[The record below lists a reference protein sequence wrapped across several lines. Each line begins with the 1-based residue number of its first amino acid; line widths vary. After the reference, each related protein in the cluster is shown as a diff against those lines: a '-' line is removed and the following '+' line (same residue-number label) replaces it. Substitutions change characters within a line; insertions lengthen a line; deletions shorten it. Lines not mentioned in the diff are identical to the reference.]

1 MNEFVEKDTPA
12 GLRGTQTLMR
22 GLDILDQVI
31 DGPVKLGDLAKGLE
45 LSKSTTH
52 RLAQALRARDYL
64 SATADGYSLGPKL
77 LQLGNMAHEQTD
89 YVKIARPF
97 MEELSAR
104 TSYCVFIGK
113 READWSRHLER
124 VTGRQRLRVATAPG
138 DTRYITDTGL
148 GKALLLDENM
158 ETLSRLLTAGR
169 PDMKPAAQA
178 AWLSAM
184 AKQIERGVVLH
195 DSEAGD
201 GVRSVA
207 APVRD
212 AKGRIVI
219 ALSIAGAAHYL
230 TDEVMA
236 DLVEPMRETAAA
248 ISAELGYVERAH
260 GEEAATAA
268 A

>member
-1 MNEFVEKDTPA
+1 MKSEMLEKEPPA
-12 GLRGTQTLMR
+12 GLRGVQTLMR

-31 DGPVKLGDLAKGLE
+31 DGPVKLADLAQALG
-45 LSKSTTH
+45 LSKSTAH

-64 SATADGYSLGPKL
+64 SNTVDGYTLGPKL
-77 LQLGNMAHEQTD
+77 LQLGTMAHEQTD

-104 TSYCVFIGK
+104 TGYCVFIGK
-113 READWSRHLER
+113 REGDWSRHLER

-138 DTRYITDTGL
+138 DTRFIVETGL
-148 GKALLLDENM
+148 GKALLLDEGM
-158 ETLSRLLTAGR
+158 ESLSRMLTKSR
-169 PDMKPAAQA
+169 PGFGAREQA

-184 AKQIERGVVLH
+184 AAQIERGVVLH

-219 ALSIAGAAHYL
+219 ALSIASAAHYL
-230 TDEVMA
+230 TDEVL
-236 DLVEPMRETAAA
+236 DELIEPVRSTAAA
-248 ISAELGYVERAH
+248 ISAELGYQERN
-260 GEEAATAA
+260 AA
-268 A
+268 

>member
-1 MNEFVEKDTPA
+1 MNDLGEKDTPA
-12 GLRGTQTLMR
+12 GFRGTQTLMR

-31 DGPVKLGDLAKGLE
+31 NGPVKLADLAKGLD

-97 MEELSAR
+97 MEDLSAQ

-113 READWSRHLER
+113 REGDWSRHLER
-124 VTGRQRLRVATAPG
+124 VTGRQKLRVATAPG
-138 DTRYITDTGL
+138 DTRYIADTGL

-158 ETLSRLLTAGR
+158 ETLSRLRTVAK
-169 PDMKPAAQA
+169 PDQSPAAQA
-178 AWLSAM
+178 EWLSAM

-230 TDEVMA
+230 TDEVMEDLIEPVRATA
-236 DLVEPMRETAAA
+236 DA
-248 ISAELGYVERAH
+248 ISAELGYVARSRSDV
-260 GEEAATAA
+260 AAV
-268 A
+268 

>member
-1 MNEFVEKDTPA
+1 MKETVDKDLTI

-31 DGPVKLGDLAKGLE
+31 DGPVKLADLAKALD

-64 SATADGYSLGPKL
+64 SVTVDGYSLGSKL
-77 LQLGNMAHEQTD
+77 LQLGNLAQEQTD
-89 YVKIARPF
+89 YVKIAQPF
-97 MEELSAR
+97 MEALSAE
-104 TSYCVFIGK
+104 TGYCVFIGK
-113 READWSRHLER
+113 REGDRSRHLER
-124 VTGRQRLRVATAPG
+124 VTGRQQLRVATLPG

-148 GKALLLDENM
+148 GKALLLE
-158 ETLSRLLTAGR
+158 EGIESLSRLLAAGR
-169 PDMKPAAQA
+169 PGISAKDQA
-178 AWLSAM
+178 IWLSAM
-184 AKQIERGVVLH
+184 VAQMDRGVVLH
-195 DSEAGD
+195 DSEEGD

-230 TDEVMA
+230 TDQVLN
-236 DLVEPMRETAAA
+236 DLVEPVRGAADA
-248 ISAELGYVERAH
+248 ISAELGYRSRVDDQIEIGAD
-260 GEEAATAA
+260 
-268 A
+268 

>member
-1 MNEFVEKDTPA
+1 MKNETLEKGTPT
-12 GLRGTQTLMR
+12 GLRGVQTLMR

-31 DGPVKLGDLAKGLE
+31 DGPVKLADLAHALE
-45 LSKSTTH
+45 LSKSTAH

-64 SATADGYSLGPKL
+64 SNTVDGYTLGPKL
-77 LQLGNMAHEQTD
+77 LQLGTMAHEQTD

-104 TSYCVFIGK
+104 TGYCVFIGK
-113 READWSRHLER
+113 REGDWSRHLER

-138 DTRYITDTGL
+138 DTRFIVETGL
-148 GKALLLDENM
+148 GKALLLDEGM
-158 ETLSRLLTAGR
+158 ESLSRLLTKSR
-169 PDMKPAAQA
+169 PGFGAREQA

-184 AKQIERGVVLH
+184 AAQIERGVVLH

-230 TDEVMA
+230 TDAVLD
-236 DLVEPMRETAAA
+236 DLIEPVRSTAAA
-248 ISAELGYVERAH
+248 ISGELGYQERV
-260 GEEAATAA
+260 TS
-268 A
+268 